1 MNTVDIRAAYRRYAK
16 IYDKVFGR
24 AFKAGHEAV
33 RTLAF
38 SRGEKVLEIGV
49 GTGLSLPMYPRDIH
63 IVGIDLCEEMLDV
76 ARKRI
81 AKHGLSVDLQT
92 MNAED
97 MRFESKTFDKVV
109 AMYVVSVTPNLP
121 RLIGEMKR
129 VCKQGGEIVIVN
141 HFRSSFRAINAIERI
156 LQPFSRIL
164 GFTPSLDL
172 RTVIEENGIKPLEI
186 RDLDRLGNWKMIRVQ
201 G

>member
-63 IVGIDLCEEMLDV
+63 IVGIDLCVEMLDV

-81 AKHGLSVDLQT
+81 SLSMKNVSDNSVNKKPIVQKQAPQRHTPQRLPENKNDFQDKLMQLKAKF
-92 MNAED
+92 NA
-97 MRFESKTFDKVV
+97 
-109 AMYVVSVTPNLP
+109 
-121 RLIGEMKR
+121 
-129 VCKQGGEIVIVN
+129 
-141 HFRSSFRAINAIERI
+141 
-156 LQPFSRIL
+156 
-164 GFTPSLDL
+164 
-172 RTVIEENGIKPLEI
+172 
-186 RDLDRLGNWKMIRVQ
+186 
-201 G
+201 